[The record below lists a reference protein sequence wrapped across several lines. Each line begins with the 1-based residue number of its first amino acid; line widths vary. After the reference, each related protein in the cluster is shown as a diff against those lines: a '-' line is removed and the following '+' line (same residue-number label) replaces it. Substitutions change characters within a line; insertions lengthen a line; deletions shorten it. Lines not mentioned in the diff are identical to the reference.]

1 MPKKKEDMSK
11 EEREKMLIRL
21 AEMRQKVAENRKAK
35 NEASGGEKPK
45 HDMFGEGKLEV
56 KKPAPPKPKQKDD
69 LVLEKLDKVASH
81 LEELAGYKKEK
92 LAAKKQKE
100 QQEEKVKEAVK
111 PTAPHPAT
119 PVATFEFP
127 KSMGNR
133 FFQGGRF

>member
-1 MPKKKEDMSK
+1 MPKKKEDMSR

-45 HDMFGEGKLEV
+45 HDMFSEGKLEV

-111 PTAPHPAT
+111 PTAPPPVT